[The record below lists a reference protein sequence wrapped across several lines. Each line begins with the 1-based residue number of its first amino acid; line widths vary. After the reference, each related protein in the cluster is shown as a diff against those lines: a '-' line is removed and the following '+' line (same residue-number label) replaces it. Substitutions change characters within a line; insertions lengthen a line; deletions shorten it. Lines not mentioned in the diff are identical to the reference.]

1 VINRNKI
8 LNNIIEL
15 QNITVFQQRNKVF
28 DNFSLSLEKGENTVI
43 LGPNGAGK
51 TTLLKLL
58 NRELYIVENENSSI
72 KLFGKGRWNVQELR
86 AHLGVVS
93 HHLQSNN
100 SNNAL
105 GLYVVL
111 SGFYA
116 SDGIWQH
123 QNFRT
128 EHIELAHQVMN
139 LLGIEDLKSRQFS
152 AMSTGEQRKFLLAR
166 ALVHDPEVLV
176 LDEPTSGLDLRA
188 CFQYLEIIQGL
199 MSMGKNVILVTHHVH
214 EIPPEITRAILLK
227 EAKVVDDGDKT
238 KVLTSKSLSKLFDR
252 SIKIIEE
259 NGFYQAL
266 PG

>member
-1 VINRNKI
+1 MQ
-8 LNNIIEL
+8 NIIEL
-15 QNITVFQQRNKVF
+15 KNISVFQQRNKVF

-43 LGPNGAGK
+43 LGPNGSGK

-58 NRELYIVENENSSI
+58 NRELYIVANEISSI
-72 KLFGKGRWNVQELR
+72 KIFGKDRWNVEELR
-86 AHLGVVS
+86 THLGVVS
-93 HHLQSNN
+93 HHLQTNFS
-100 SNNAL
+100 SNAL

-123 QNFRT
+123 QKFDD
-128 EHIELAHQVMN
+128 EHLELANQVMN
-139 LLGIEDLKSRQFS
+139 LLDIENLRSRQY
-152 AMSTGEQRKFLLAR
+152 ATMSTGEQRKFLLAR
-166 ALVHDPEVLV
+166 ALVHNPEVLV

-188 CFQYLEIIQGL
+188 CFQYLEIIQDL
-199 MSMGKNVILVTHHVH
+199 MNTGKNVILVTHHVH

-227 EAKVVDDGDKT
+227 EAKVVDDGEKK

-252 SIKIIEE
+252 PIKIIEE
-259 NGFYQAL
+259 KGFYQAL

>member
-1 VINRNKI
+1 MQ
-8 LNNIIEL
+8 NIIEL
-15 QNITVFQQRNKVF
+15 KNISVFQQRNKVF

-43 LGPNGAGK
+43 LGPNGSGK

-58 NRELYIVENENSSI
+58 NRELYIVANEISSI
-72 KLFGKGRWNVQELR
+72 KIFGKDRWNVEELR
-86 AHLGVVS
+86 THLGVVS
-93 HHLQSNN
+93 HHLQTNFS
-100 SNNAL
+100 SNAL

-123 QNFRT
+123 QKFDD
-128 EHIELAHQVMN
+128 EHLELANQVMN
-139 LLGIEDLKSRQFS
+139 LLDIENLRSRQY
-152 AMSTGEQRKFLLAR
+152 ATMSTGEQRKFLLAR
-166 ALVHDPEVLV
+166 ALVHNPEVLV

-188 CFQYLEIIQGL
+188 CFQYLEIIQDL
-199 MSMGKNVILVTHHVH
+199 MNTGKNVILVTHHIH

-227 EAKVVDDGDKT
+227 EAKVVDDGDKK

-252 SIKIIEE
+252 PIKIIEE
-259 NGFYQAL
+259 KGFYQAL